1 MRFASRPVVA
11 AVLVLAMALVGGCT
25 AAVSGSP
32 GVGPIP
38 VRGSASD
45 QLPPSPYPDVSGGP
59 AVTVPSTETT
69 PTSTTPTSTTPTTSA
84 VTSTSSQQGND
95 QVTLTLDSADG
106 AAVVQRGRPK
116 TVIDV
121 FAEPLCPPC
130 AAFQDSAG
138 AALAGAAQSGRI
150 VLRIHLLTFL
160 DPKSSS
166 GDYSTRAAGTLLCLA
181 AAGDRPEVFAR
192 LEERMFSS
200 AFQPKE
206 DSDADHPDA
215 ELRAAA
221 VAAGAGASALAC
233 IDSGQREKL
242 AQAGDR
248 SAREQLTKAGG
259 VGTPT
264 VLQDGKRL
272 DLSNDDWIKAVTG

>member
-11 AVLVLAMALVGGCT
+11 AVLVLAVALVGGCT

-32 GVGPIP
+32 GVGSIP
-38 VRGSASD
+38 MRGSASD
-45 QLPPSPYPDVSGGP
+45 QVPPSPYPDISGGP

-69 PTSTTPTSTTPTTSA
+69 PTSTTPTTPTTST
-84 VTSTSSQQGND
+84 VTSTSSSPQGDD

-106 AAVVQRGRPK
+106 AAVLQRGRPK

-160 DPKSSS
+160 DPKSAS

-206 DSDADHPDA
+206 DSDTDHPDA

-221 VAAGAGASALAC
+221 VASGAGASALAC

-272 DLSNDDWIKAVTG
+272 DLSNDDLIKAVTG